1 MTQSSR
7 PSLTTP
13 RYSQITANGAAVLY
27 WFFVCF
33 LETASLKALAAAH
46 AGLSNTAWEP
56 ICDIITE
63 LGKVTS
69 GVRYEADQMTT
80 HIRQMQKA
88 AARTAIY
95 AAKRHDSPLV
105 TAALALEAYYS
116 LQATKSTADYAT
128 SAIANHLETAVAAA
142 YLKGRID
149 DFFNLLDEVKG
160 GTNNKCLL
168 QAQNSDT
175 AAQRTGTKL
184 GSTECD
190 FGAPA
195 VASTPY
201 TQDKLSKDG
210 FKGLKH
216 GEGSGRND
224 ISPSVGTAKCKILQ
238 FHNTAG
244 WAATATESQK
254 PTAMAGYLKLDTAD
268 NKATFASAT
277 DLTSG
282 SDPKTVAWRTALNKI
297 NTMKRAAAGGY
308 KNETGKPSSRAV
320 LQTIVTTRL
329 PADDIGNAEK
339 VEGEFKRIFQE
350 DVETKIKE
358 AEEDISRDKIPAKTA
373 GLTGDKMLGEIE
385 DIEQLEKLQYYYDV
399 ELLKTMQSLK
409 KQLEEA
415 QKPKQQQPTADK
427 DKVCTEAGDDKDK
440 CDKLEKQGCVFNQT
454 GETNKKCK
462 FDAKKTAEQATQET
476 GTGAGEQ
483 TSKCTGLDSKDKCEA
498 VQGTAPPGKKSV
510 CGWITYEDGK
520 GTLDKP
526 YCRDSSFLV
535 NKQLALMVSAAFVAL
550 LF

>member
-1 MTQSSR
+1 MA
-7 PSLTTP
+7 
-13 RYSQITANGAAVLY
+13 ANGGAVLY

-46 AGLSNTAWEP
+46 AGMSNTAWEP

-69 GVRYEADQMTT
+69 GVRYEAEQMTT

-105 TAALALEAYYS
+105 TAALALASYYT
-116 LQATKSTADYAT
+116 LKATKSTADYAT

-175 AAQRTGTKL
+175 AAVRTGVKL
-184 GSTECD
+184 GTKDCEFSSPIVT
-190 FGAPA
+190 
-195 VASTPY
+195 SSPY
-201 TQDKLSKDG
+201 THDKLSSG
-210 FKGLKH
+210 AFSGLKH
-216 GEGSGRND
+216 GDGGGSNN
-224 ISPSVGTAKCKILQ
+224 ISPAATTAKCKILQ
-238 FHNTAG
+238 FHETNG
-244 WAATATESQK
+244 WANSAAEGQT
-254 PTAMAGYLKLDTAD
+254 PTAMAGYLKLATAD
-268 NKATFASAT
+268 SKETFASAA
-277 DLTSG
+277 DITSG
-282 SDPKTVAWRTALNKI
+282 SEAKTVAWRTALSKI
-297 NTMKRAAAGGY
+297 TTMKRAAESGY

-358 AEEDISRDKIPAKTA
+358 AEEAISREKIPAKTA
-373 GLTGDKMLGEIE
+373 GLDGDKMLGEIE
-385 DIEQLEKLQYYYDV
+385 DIEQLEKLQYYYNV
-399 ELLKTMQSLK
+399 ELLKNIQSLK

-440 CDKLEKQGCVFNQT
+440 CDKL
-454 GETNKKCK
+454 
-462 FDAKKTAEQATQET
+462 
-476 GTGAGEQ
+476 
-483 TSKCTGLDSKDKCEA
+483 
-498 VQGTAPPGKKSV
+498 
-510 CGWITYEDGK
+510 
-520 GTLDKP
+520 
-526 YCRDSSFLV
+526 
-535 NKQLALMVSAAFVAL
+535 
-550 LF
+550 